1 MAGFEEYER
10 FDGLGLAGLVR
21 GGEISPAELLE
32 AAIERVEARNPTV
45 NAVVME
51 FYDRARDAIA
61 AGLPE
66 GPFTGVPYLVKDL
79 SVAVAGTPTTRASRF
94 FADAVPSE
102 DSEHVNRLKRSG
114 LVIFGKTSTCELGLS
129 LTCESQFYGPTRNP
143 WDRDRIAGGS
153 SGGAAAAV
161 GSRMLPMAHAS
172 DGFGSIRA
180 PAACCGLVGLKPTR
194 GRNTMAPYLGEGLAG
209 LAVDHAV
216 TLTVRDSAA
225 LLDVTAGPG
234 PGDPY
239 VAPPPARSYLEAT
252 AAGPERFRIAF
263 TSKAPNGGTVDP
275 EPLRVLEET
284 AKLCS
289 DLGHHV
295 EPADPQID
303 GADVVSTFLTLMAA
317 NTVVNLSRHPITGRE
332 AREEEVEKV
341 TWGCFEKGRRV
352 SGADYVRATQ
362 IAHRLGRRMAA
373 FHADYDV
380 LITPGLASLPIPLG
394 WLDMMMDDVDE
405 YWRRVF
411 IFSPFTGLLNLTGQP
426 AMMLPIGHG
435 KDGVPIGVQIVGR
448 FGDETTL
455 FRLAAQLEALAPW
468 FDRLPDI
475 VRAV

>member
-51 FYDRARDAIA
+51 LYDRARDAIA

-180 PAACCGLVGLKPTR
+180 PAACCGAR
-194 GRNTMAPYLGEGLAG
+194 GAEADAWPQHDG
-209 LAVDHAV
+209 AVP
-216 TLTVRDSAA
+216 RRRSCR
-225 LLDVTAGPG
+225 PRRR
-234 PGDPY
+234 PRGDPSRCAT
-239 VAPPPARSYLEAT
+239 APPCSMSRRGQGRATPMCRPHLRPGATSKRPRPAQSV
-252 AAGPERFRIAF
+252 FRIAF

-295 EPADPQID
+295 EPADPQNRRRRRCID
-303 GADVVSTFLTLMAA
+303 LPHADGCQHGCQPVEAPKSPAERLARRRWRRSPGAASRRADV
-317 NTVVNLSRHPITGRE
+317 
-332 AREEEVEKV
+332 
-341 TWGCFEKGRRV
+341 
-352 SGADYVRATQ
+352 
-362 IAHRLGRRMAA
+362 
-373 FHADYDV
+373 
-380 LITPGLASLPIPLG
+380 
-394 WLDMMMDDVDE
+394 
-405 YWRRVF
+405 
-411 IFSPFTGLLNLTGQP
+411 
-426 AMMLPIGHG
+426 
-435 KDGVPIGVQIVGR
+435 
-448 FGDETTL
+448 
-455 FRLAAQLEALAPW
+455 
-468 FDRLPDI
+468 
-475 VRAV
+475 